1 MRLIK
6 LGLTGGLGSGK
17 TTAAKFF
24 LEKNA
29 FVFDADEKSKSHL
42 FQSNELQNKLIA
54 CFGSNVQSADGRLDF
69 RKLGESAF
77 TDSINQQKL
86 NSIIWPEVNTL
97 IQSSFKEALKSGF
110 KLFVVDAALLIE
122 ADFMHF
128 FDQILLITAPLK
140 IRIER
145 AKKRANISIEQISTR
160 IKLQYT
166 DEEKQKYS
174 HQIIN
179 NDGSIE
185 SFIERL
191 ELFYKGLNIK

>member
-1 MRLIK
+1 LIK

-17 TTAAKFF
+17 TTAANFF
-24 LEKNA
+24 IKKNA
-29 FVFDADEKSKSHL
+29 YVFDADEKSKSHL
-42 FQSNELQNKLIA
+42 LQSDKLQNKLIA
-54 CFGSNVQSADGRLDF
+54 CFGPEVQSADGRLDF
-69 RKLGESAF
+69 TKLGESAF
-77 TDSINQQKL
+77 KDSISQKKL
-86 NSIIWPEVNTL
+86 NSIIWPEVDIL
-97 IQSSFKEALKSGF
+97 IHSSFKEALKSGYT
-110 KLFVVDAALLIE
+110 LFVVDAALLIE

-140 IRIER
+140 VRIER
-145 AKKRANISIEQISTR
+145 AQKRANISIEQISTR

-179 NDGSIE
+179 NDGPIE
-185 SFIERL
+185 SFIEKL

>member
-1 MRLIK
+1 
-6 LGLTGGLGSGK
+6 
-17 TTAAKFF
+17 
-24 LEKNA
+24 
-29 FVFDADEKSKSHL
+29 
-42 FQSNELQNKLIA
+42 
-54 CFGSNVQSADGRLDF
+54 
-69 RKLGESAF
+69 
-77 TDSINQQKL
+77 
-86 NSIIWPEVNTL
+86 
-97 IQSSFKEALKSGF
+97 
-110 KLFVVDAALLIE
+110 
-122 ADFMHF
+122 MHF